1 MFYKLGVYAMK
12 VKCLTL
18 RGLSYVDGTTDQK
31 AISGD
36 RMTEVSREHSRLI
49 LFLTEGSN
57 KFSLVILREVLKP
70 LSPSIHPES

>member
-1 MFYKLGVYAMK
+1 MSEASGHVTIKPSICNGLMFYKLGVYAMK
-12 VKCLTL
+12 VECLTL

-49 LFLTEGSN
+49 LF
-57 KFSLVILREVLKP
+57 
-70 LSPSIHPES
+70 